1 MNCLQVGQGFCPI
14 NVCLLEN
21 NFIHDETKGESVGE
35 LSNYVKG
42 WACSREKGFLLGS
55 FSYRRKEPS
64 TRLLCKPNRLT
75 SASTVA
81 SAFFFLLRS
90 HLSLSPFQDKKKR
103 KKDIIYIIYRYT
115 YIYIYIIF
123 AFLAA
128 IYTLSTSHDTAEN
141 SWISRSPESASE
153 NNPLRTSPS
162 SRRPLLPYR
171 SGPAAEFVFLAS
183 LALLLPCEA
192 GKRSIGGD
200 NPLILLL
207 TAGAP
212 ACLLSVTSW
221 KVYLSASCIHLPWP
235 VASLSLTPFA
245 IRSRRREFVRCT
257 EVAC

>member
-1 MNCLQVGQGFCPI
+1 MNCLVGQGFCPI

-103 KKDIIYIIYRYT
+103 KKDIIYII
-115 YIYIYIIF
+115 
-123 AFLAA
+123 
-128 IYTLSTSHDTAEN
+128 
-141 SWISRSPESASE
+141 
-153 NNPLRTSPS
+153 
-162 SRRPLLPYR
+162 
-171 SGPAAEFVFLAS
+171 
-183 LALLLPCEA
+183 
-192 GKRSIGGD
+192 
-200 NPLILLL
+200 
-207 TAGAP
+207 
-212 ACLLSVTSW
+212 
-221 KVYLSASCIHLPWP
+221 
-235 VASLSLTPFA
+235 
-245 IRSRRREFVRCT
+245 
-257 EVAC
+257 